1 MVFVRSQVIGLVRG
15 MFSGAAPTREI
26 GGPIAI
32 GMAAG
37 QSVRRGPEDFFAF
50 MALLSVNLAI
60 LNLLPI
66 PILDGGQ
73 FLFLLV
79 RRGHPP
85 PGHRPNPGV
94 APHGGIRGDRD
105 ADGAG
110 VLQRHPPDSRE
121 PPHFRLTPGGG
132 GGTVTDAAALP
143 TGPVAA

>member
-1 MVFVRSQVIGLVRG
+1 MIGKAARRVVFVGSQVIGLVGG

-37 QSVRRGPEDFFAF
+37 QSVRRGPEDFFAL

-79 RRGHPP
+79 EGVTRRPVTGTIRERLPMA
-85 PGHRPNPGV
+85 GFV
-94 APHGGIRGDRD
+94 AIVMPMVLAFSNDIRQILENLGIFG
-105 ADGAG
+105 
-110 VLQRHPPDSRE
+110 
-121 PPHFRLTPGGG
+121 
-132 GGTVTDAAALP
+132 
-143 TGPVAA
+143 